1 MKSIKKLLALTLAC
15 AAAAS
20 LAACGSSAP
29 EAPANTPAPESA
41 APSAADDAAPAPSE
55 DAGKTIKIGV
65 STDTATTVFRKV
77 ELMGLY
83 SAAEAAGNVEIID
96 EVMNLLKKFSR

>member
-1 MKSIKKLLALTLAC
+1 MRKALALVLALAMTLA
-15 AAAAS
+15 

-29 EAPANTPAPESA
+29 EAPANTPAPENA

-77 ELMGLY
+77 ELMGV
-83 SAAEAAGNVEIID
+83 AGLERGQALSM
-96 EVMNLLKKFSR
+96 EPANLERHKREQH

>member
-1 MKSIKKLLALTLAC
+1 MRKALALVLALAMTLA
-15 AAAAS
+15 

-41 APSAADDAAPAPSE
+41 APSAADDAAPAPSG

-83 SAAEAAGNVEIID
+83 SAAEAAGQRGNHRAV
-96 EVMNLLKKFSR
+96 RR